1 MKRRALL
8 ATGGVTFVGALA
20 GCTALTDVLGSSS
33 KTLHIDNSDS
43 TSHTVTVTV
52 LAQETNKT
60 LNETTVELS
69 RATEASNETTITVSE
84 GQPGQI
90 LIRVDD
96 GEEHQYYWDGNDCG
110 NSIVIISGK
119 ETVDFQEDAC
129 D

>member
-1 MKRRALL
+1 MNRRALL
-8 ATGGVTFVGALA
+8 TTGGVTLAGALA
-20 GCTALTDVLGSSS
+20 GCTALLDVMGSSS

-43 TSHTVTVTV
+43 TPHTVTVTV
-52 LAQETNKT
+52 LAQETSKT
-60 LNETTVELS
+60 LTETTVELGS
-69 RATEASNETTITVSE
+69 ATEASGETTITVSE

-110 NSIVIISGK
+110 KSTVIINGK
-119 ETVDFQEDAC
+119 QKVGFQEDAC